1 MRIIFAL
8 DKTRFFDINELGIEL
23 KKHNIE
29 YFLID
34 DLSIYDKSLW
44 SNKILKWIKKPR
56 KFFEIMNKIKP
67 DLVFTERTSHFA
79 SLVIDEKIPLI
90 IFLRGDI
97 WEERKDSS
105 IKENYSNK
113 KIQHKFKKKI
123 QIKCFNQ
130 AKIILPICD
139 YLTEITEKNY
149 SNKKIKRM
157 YQGINP
163 KGWYQ
168 SKGMQLKHPCVGLL
182 QSANIWKKSEE
193 MLILKEVLEKMP
205 NVTFYWAGDGP
216 YREKINNELK
226 EYENFKWLGPL
237 QYPDKVREYLTEI
250 DIYALIS
257 GLDMAPHT
265 ILEAQLMKKPVI
277 ATNVGGIPELM
288 KNNEAGF
295 LVEKGNTKELIE
307 KISFLINNKEKRE
320 EMGNAGRK
328 FVENNFTWEKIAEEF
343 VNILKREKLFK
354 E

>member
-1 MRIIFAL
+1 LKIIFAI
-8 DKTRFFDINELGIEL
+8 DKTRFFYINELGGEL
-23 KKHNIE
+23 KKYGIE

-44 SNKILKWIKKPR
+44 SNKILKWTRKPK
-56 KFFEIMNKIKP
+56 KFFKIINKTKP

-79 SLVIDEKIPLI
+79 SLIIDEKIPLI
-90 IFLRGDI
+90 IFMRGNI
-97 WEERKDSS
+97 WEESKWE
-105 IKENYSNK
+105 IKNNSLNN
-113 KIQHKFKKKI
+113 KIQQKFKEKI
-123 QIKCFNQ
+123 RDKCFNQ
-130 AKIILPICD
+130 AKIILPICN
-139 YLTEITEKNY
+139 YLSEITKNKY
-149 SNKKIKRM
+149 PDKKKKRM

-163 KGWYQ
+163 ERWYT

-182 QSANIWKKSEE
+182 QAANLWGKAQE
-193 MLILKEVLEKMP
+193 MLILKKVLKKMP

-216 YREKINNELK
+216 HREKINNELK
-226 EYENFKWLGPL
+226 EYENFKWLGNL
-237 QYPDKVREYLTEI
+237 QYPDKVREYLSEI
-250 DIYALIS
+250 DIYALIT

-277 ATNVGGIPELM
+277 ATNIGGIPELM
-288 KNNEAGF
+288 KNNETGF
-295 LVEKGNTKELIE
+295 LVEKGDTKELIE

-328 FVENNFTWEKIAEEF
+328 FIENNFTWEKIAEEF

>member
-56 KFFEIMNKIKP
+56 KFFEIINKIKP

-216 YREKINNELK
+216 YKNKIHDELK
-226 EYENFKWLGPL
+226 KYENFKWLGPL

-250 DIYALIS
+250 DIYALVS

-288 KNNEAGF
+288 KNNETGF

-320 EMGNAGRK
+320 EIGNAGRK

>member
-182 QSANIWKKSEE
+182 QSEKKKKKSEE

-216 YREKINNELK
+216 HREKINNELK

-250 DIYALIS
+250 DIYALIT

-328 FVENNFTWEKIAEEF
+328 FIENNFTWEKIAEEF